1 MTGSIHACHQVRKVY
16 REIRGNSPEFFN
28 KFPATHYYYLSSWA
42 DLLAVLI
49 LVLLL
54 TQSLLYF

>member
-1 MTGSIHACHQVRKVY
+1 MRVIKLEKSIEKL
-16 REIRGNSPEFFN
+16 EEKNSPEFFN